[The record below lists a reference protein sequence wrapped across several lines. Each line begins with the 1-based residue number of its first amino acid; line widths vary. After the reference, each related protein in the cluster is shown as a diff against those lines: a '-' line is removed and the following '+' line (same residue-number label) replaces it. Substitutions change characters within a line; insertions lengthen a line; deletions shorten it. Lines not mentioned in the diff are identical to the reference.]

1 MQNPL
6 LEFTGLPPFS
16 KLKPDYIV
24 PAIDQLLLDSNSDI
38 NELLRDNDHYSWDNF
53 VQPMENIQDRIN
65 KVWSPISH
73 MNSVVN
79 SNALREAYNTC
90 LAKMTHFN
98 TELSQNPDVFAAY
111 QAIAHDNSFNQL
123 TESQQKVI
131 NDALRDFRLS
141 GIDLPEKQR
150 QRFKDI
156 KQQLSQLTSQFSDNV
171 LDATQAWQKQITDK
185 AVLAGL
191 PDSSLAMAR
200 QTAKQNDK
208 EGWVFTL
215 EFPSYYAVITYA
227 DDRALRKEIHDAYVT
242 RASEQG
248 PHANKWDN
256 SAIMDEIVALRHE
269 LANLLG
275 FKNYAE
281 YSLATKMAS
290 SPDKVLDFLND
301 LAERSKP
308 MALKE
313 LDALREYARQN
324 LHIDELQPWD
334 IPYTSEKLRQHLY
347 DISQEELKPYF
358 PEQQV
363 LKGLFSIVNQLYGLT
378 IQECSGIDTWHRDV
392 RFFEIS
398 DKNGNIRGQFFTDL
412 YARPQ
417 KKGGAWMGECIC
429 RKKET
434 KSIQTPVAYLNC
446 NFSPPIGTEPALFTH
461 NEVITLFHEFGHGLH
476 HMLTQIDYPS
486 VSGINGVPW
495 DAVELPSQFMENWC
509 WEKES
514 IDLIAKHY
522 KTNAALPEALFNK
535 MIDAKNFQAGMQMLR
550 QLEFALFDFRLHL
563 EYEPTKGAEIQ
574 YLLDDVR
581 RDVAVVKPAECNRFQ
596 HGFSHIFAG
605 GYAAGYYSY
614 KWAEVLSS
622 DAFEKFEE
630 TGIFNPETGLQF
642 LQSILEQ
649 GGSKDPMTLFVA
661 FRGREPSINALLRHS
676 GLAA

>member
-16 KLKPDYIV
+16 NIKPDYII

-38 NELLRDNDHYSWDNF
+38 DELINNNDHYTWDNF
-53 VQPMENIQDRIN
+53 AQPMEEIQDRIN

-79 SNALREAYNTC
+79 SNALRDAYNSC
-90 LAKMTHFN
+90 LAKMTQFHS
-98 TELSQNPDVFAAY
+98 ELSQNPGVFAAY
-111 QAIAHDNSFNQL
+111 QAIANDSSFNQL
-123 TESQQKVI
+123 TGPQQKVV
-131 NDALRDFRLS
+131 NDTLRDFHLS
-141 GIDLPEKQR
+141 GIDLPEQQQ
-150 QRFKDI
+150 QRFKAI
-156 KQQLSQLTSQFSDNV
+156 KQQLSKLTSQFSDNV
-171 LDATQAWQKQITDK
+171 LDATQAWQKPITDQ
-185 AVLAGL
+185 AALAGL
-191 PDSSLAMAR
+191 PDSALAMAK
-200 QTAKQNDK
+200 QTAAQNDK
-208 EGWVFTL
+208 EGWLFTL

-227 DDRALRKEIHDAYVT
+227 DNRELRQEMHDAYVT
-242 RASEQG
+242 RASDQG
-248 PHANKWDN
+248 PHAGKWDN

-275 FKNYAE
+275 FKNYAD

-308 MALKE
+308 MAQQE
-313 LDALREYARQN
+313 LDAIKEYAQQKLN
-324 LHIDELQPWD
+324 INELRPWD

-347 DISQEELKPYF
+347 AISQEELKPYF
-358 PEQQV
+358 PEYQV
-363 LKGLFSIVNQLYGLT
+363 LTGLFNVVKQLYGLT
-378 IQECSGIDTWHRDV
+378 IQERKGIDTWHPDV
-392 RFFEIS
+392 RFFEIN
-398 DKNGNIRGQFFTDL
+398 DKDGNVRGQFFTDL

-429 RKKET
+429 RKKQANAVQ
-434 KSIQTPVAYLNC
+434 IPVAYLNC
-446 NFSPPIGTEPALFTH
+446 NFSPPIGDDPALFTH

-522 KTNAALPEALFNK
+522 QTNAPLPDALFKK

-563 EYEPTKGAEIQ
+563 EYEPAKETDIQ
-574 YLLDDVR
+574 HLLNDVR
-581 RDVAVVKPAECNRFQ
+581 REVAVIEPADYNRFQ
-596 HGFSHIFAG
+596 HSFSHIFAG

-642 LQSILEQ
+642 LESILEQ
-649 GGSKDPMTLFVA
+649 GGSKDPMTLFVE